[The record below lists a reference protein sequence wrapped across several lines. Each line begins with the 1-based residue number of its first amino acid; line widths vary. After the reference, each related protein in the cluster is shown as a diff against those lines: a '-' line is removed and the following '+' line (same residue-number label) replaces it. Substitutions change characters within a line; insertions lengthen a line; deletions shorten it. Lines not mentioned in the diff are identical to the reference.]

1 MSSAVPH
8 PGINRSRS
16 IAFSEAKATLSTV
29 VDNAV
34 RRHEPVLIQR
44 NRGKE
49 SVLVVSSED
58 LSEALREPYSSMFET
73 EVFIENGIYAVALE
87 SFGLQGTGA
96 SLEEAVDDLVEA
108 LSEYSAR
115 YFRDLQ
121 FYRRTPNRSGHYLPL
136 LLFRAAAEHGRR
148 ALLLEPAP
156 ALAAV

>member
-1 MSSAVPH
+1 MSSAVPN
-8 PGINRSRS
+8 PGTSRSRS

-34 RRHEPVLIQR
+34 RGHEPVLIER

-96 SLEEAVDDLVEA
+96 SLEEALDDLVEA
-108 LSEYSAR
+108 LSGYSAR
-115 YFRDLQ
+115 YFRDLE
-121 FYRRTPNRSGHYLPL
+121 FYRRTPNRSRHYLPL
-136 LLFRAAAEHGRR
+136 LLFRAADEHGRR